1 MELDDFKKGKN
12 RGNVTP
18 NRMDEMISLFK
29 SYQTAQRKKSVYWS
43 GFLILLSVI
52 YFSLMRNL
60 AVSSKGGM
68 LILGVGCILG
78 ALYIFLRYKPLQSSS
93 FTLSTKDFLALAE
106 DNLKYFKVIDWLIVI
121 PLLLILGTGGG
132 LVFVNSLL
140 HHTDNLMLL
149 IIIWCIF
156 FPSLSVFG
164 FLAGKKNW
172 KRDYATLLDDLEQ
185 MKNQNNKET
194 D

>member
-1 MELDDFKKGKN
+1 MELDDFKKGKS
-12 RGNVTP
+12 RGSASP

-29 SYQTAQRKKSVYWS
+29 SYQAEQRKKSVYWS

-60 AVSSKGGM
+60 AVSSKAGM

-78 ALYIFLRYKPLQSSS
+78 ALYIFLRYRPLQASS

-140 HHTDNLMLL
+140 HHTDNAMLL

-164 FLAGKKNW
+164 FFAGKKNW
-172 KRDYATLLDDLEQ
+172 KRDYGTLLNDLEQ
-185 MKNQNNKET
+185 MNNNKET